1 MCDFPAGEPVPQ
13 PAPSISAD
21 FNALRYPPGP
31 KSQTRNSL
39 DSIASVSP
47 TPFEV
52 KNEVLD
58 DGILAFAVRGELD
71 LNTAP
76 ELDRPL
82 EDALSDADDPSVLID
97 LSKCEFIDSTGI
109 ALIVRAWQQVDR
121 DAGGKGNGRLVICCS
136 NDQVERLLKITG
148 VESSISMHGNR
159 DSALA
164 ELRG

>member
-1 MCDFPAGEPVPQ
+1 MPEHICRFHR
-13 PAPSISAD
+13 
-21 FNALRYPPGP
+21 LRYPPGP
-31 KSQTRNSL
+31 ASQTRNAL

-52 KNEVLD
+52 KNEALD
-58 DGILAFAVRGELD
+58 GGVLAFAVRGELD

-82 EDALSDADDPSVLID
+82 EETLAEADDASVLID
-97 LSKCEFIDSTGI
+97 LSGCEFIDSTGI
-109 ALIVRAWQQVDR
+109 ALIVRAWQRVDR
-121 DAGGKGNGRLVICCS
+121 DAGGEGRGRLAICCS

-148 VESSISMHGNR
+148 VESSISMHGSR